1 MNRQKEPCTNC
12 MHYSLHGFR
21 PWCKE
26 CNKPI
31 NQGEVPPCKVDMNL
45 ITILEIRRYFQG
57 CSKL

>member
-1 MNRQKEPCTNC
+1 MNRQKEPCTGC

-31 NQGEVPPCKVDMNL
+31 NFGEVPPCKKADF
-45 ITILEIRRYFQG
+45 LEIRRYFQG